1 MAQYGFNEIKEQ
13 NLLLYQYVRG
23 SVAYGTNLSDVHG
36 NNLSDIDEGG
46 VYIEPIEQVLGLGYD
61 FQDEISDEKHD
72 KVWYGLKK
80 YMNLLCTSNPNILE
94 SLFVDDEFVIYE
106 HPIVTE
112 LKKHRQEFVT
122 KACFKP
128 FLGYAYQQIARCRG
142 LNRLCVQPIEVRKM
156 PIDFCYTTH
165 KQGTSNM
172 TDWLT
177 ARGLKQQYCGLVSLN
192 NMPDCYG
199 VYYDFGAHNH
209 YEYDGDYEKFV
220 NDELYFNYVKN
231 NTLCAFAMSMM
242 SEWFENTQTPI
253 GYRGIVKGDGTADDV
268 RCSSIP
274 KDAMPICTMSYNK
287 DGFTQHCNKYK
298 QYQDWV
304 KKRNPQRYLEN
315 KEKTFDRKNV
325 AHAVRLLHMGL
336 EIATTGEVH
345 VNRKGIDADFIL
357 NIRQGN
363 TEYEEII
370 SYIESKKDEM
380 EKAMKVSTLPEAID
394 RDRVNQL
401 LIDVR
406 YKYQIN
412 K

>member
-1 MAQYGFNEIKEQ
+1 MKKYTFEDIENQG
-13 NLLLYQYVRG
+13 LLLYRYYRG
-23 SVAYGTNLSDVHG
+23 SHTYGTAVPTSDW
-36 NNLSDIDEGG
+36 DEGG

-106 HPIVTE
+106 HPIITE

-128 FLGYAYQQIARCRG
+128 FLGYAYQQIVRCHG

-156 PIDFCYTTH
+156 PIDFCYTTY

-209 YEYDGDYEKFV
+209 NEYDGDYEKFV

-231 NTLCAFAMSMM
+231 NTLCAFATSIMP
-242 SEWFENTQTPI
+242 EWFENTQTPI

-274 KDAMPICTMSYNK
+274 KDVMPICTMSYNK

-325 AHAVRLLHMGL
+325 AHVVRLLHMGL

-370 SYIESKKDEM
+370 SYIEGKKDEM

>member
-1 MAQYGFNEIKEQ
+1 
-13 NLLLYQYVRG
+13 
-23 SVAYGTNLSDVHG
+23 
-36 NNLSDIDEGG
+36 
-46 VYIEPIEQVLGLGYD
+46 
-61 FQDEISDEKHD
+61 
-72 KVWYGLKK
+72 
-80 YMNLLCTSNPNILE
+80 
-94 SLFVDDEFVIYE
+94 
-106 HPIVTE
+106 
-112 LKKHRQEFVT
+112 
-122 KACFKP
+122 
-128 FLGYAYQQIARCRG
+128 
-142 LNRLCVQPIEVRKM
+142 M
-156 PIDFCYTTH
+156 PIDFCYTTY

-172 TDWLT
+172 TDWLA
-177 ARGLKQQYCGLVSLN
+177 ARGLKQEYCGLVSLN

-209 YEYDGDYEKFV
+209 YEYNGDYEKFF
-220 NDELYFNYVKN
+220 NDTPYYVYVSKTFPIVGNKIYVKD
-231 NTLCAFAMSMM
+231 
-242 SEWFENTQTPI
+242 WFNVTQSPI

-274 KDAMPICTMSYNK
+274 KDVTPICTMSYNK

-325 AHAVRLLHMGL
+325 AHAVRLIHMGL
-336 EIATTGEVH
+336 EIAKTGEVH

-370 SYIESKKDEM
+370 SYIETKKDEM
-380 EKAMKVSTLPEAID
+380 EKAMKESTLPDAID
-394 RDRVNQL
+394 RDRVNQF
-401 LIDVR
+401 LIDIR
-406 YKYQIN
+406 HKYQLD